1 MIYEK
6 DLSDK
11 IIGCAFKVYNEL
23 GRGFLEKVY
32 ENALLYELR
41 KNGIAC
47 NNQVPLKVFYDRMVV
62 GEYFADVLVESK
74 IIIELKVCEK
84 LTNIHDAQLINYLK
98 ATKLKLGY
106 LLNFCSKN
114 KLEFKRLVY

>member
-6 DLSDK
+6 ELSDK
-11 IIGCAFKVYNEL
+11 IVACAFKVYNEL
-23 GRGFLEKVY
+23 GSGFLEKVY
-32 ENALLYELR
+32 ENAMVYELR
-41 KNGIAC
+41 KNRIAC
-47 NNQVPLKVFYDRMVV
+47 TNQVPLKVYYDGIVV
-62 GEYFADVLVESK
+62 GDYFVDVLVENK

-106 LLNFCSKN
+106 LLNFGSKN

>member
-6 DLSDK
+6 ELSDK
-11 IIGCAFKVYNEL
+11 IVACAFKVYNEL
-23 GRGFLEKVY
+23 GSGFLEKVY
-32 ENALLYELR
+32 ENAMVHELR

-47 NNQVPLKVFYDRMVV
+47 TNQVPLKVYYDGIVV
-62 GEYFADVLVESK
+62 GDYFVDVLVENK

-106 LLNFCSKN
+106 LLNFGSKN

>member
-23 GRGFLEKVY
+23 GSGFLEKVY

-41 KNGIAC
+41 KNRIDC
-47 NNQVPLKVFYDRMVV
+47 NNQVPLKVFYDM
-62 GEYFADVLVESK
+62 Y
-74 IIIELKVCEK
+74 
-84 LTNIHDAQLINYLK
+84 N
-98 ATKLKLGY
+98 
-106 LLNFCSKN
+106 
-114 KLEFKRLVY
+114 

>member
-1 MIYEK
+1 MIVEK
-6 DLSDK
+6 ELSDK

-23 GRGFLEKVY
+23 GSGFLEKVY

-47 NNQVPLKVFYDRMVV
+47 KNQVPLKVFYDRMVV
-62 GEYFADVLVESK
+62 GEYFVDVLVESK

-84 LTNIHDAQLINYLK
+84 LTNIHYAQLINYLK

-106 LLNFCSKN
+106 LLNFGSKN
-114 KLEFKRLVY
+114 KLEFKIK

>member
-23 GRGFLEKVY
+23 GSGFLEKVY